1 MKKRKVMLIWPW
13 KDVKGQALELFPIGL
28 GYLVSN
34 INRERFEVRILDC
47 VLNDIAPESEA
58 FANELNEFK
67 PDIVGISW
75 WSNVTP
81 VVEDTIRGIKQLMPD
96 VILMAG
102 GPHLTGCGDSVVAG
116 RCVDFAFGGE
126 AELGCARLL
135 EAIQDADGFPPAD
148 VLAGIPGVIYRDGES
163 VRHNATDF
171 VQDLD
176 LVRGIDYE
184 SLRLRDYHARGYYY
198 GAKLQKKTELTA
210 PIMSARGCPFHC
222 TFCMAPQIDGRGI
235 RRHSLEQ
242 VIDRI
247 KTLYHD
253 FGVRYVAIIDDNFTI
268 NKKWAMKVC
277 NAIADLNFPDLAMG
291 TPNGIPLA
299 GMDIELAQAM
309 KRAGWREVM
318 IAPESGSKKTLA
330 AMKKPVNIDLIPN
343 FIRLFHEVGLLVTAF
358 FIIGYP
364 DETLEDI
371 ALTKKFIFEN
381 DFDFVGISFYQPLP
395 GTDIYNRLVAEN
407 IIPKGFIPGQYQ
419 EVTFSR
425 PNIDSR
431 VLCDLYNDMWN
442 EYREFKKLP
451 IKNRAIARIRQD
463 MVRSAYAG

>member
-1 MKKRKVMLIWPW
+1 MKISKVMLIWPW
-13 KDVKGQALELFPIGL
+13 KNLKGQALELFPIGL

-34 INRERFEVRILDC
+34 INLDRFEVRVLDC
-47 VLNDIAPESEA
+47 VLDDIAPDSET
-58 FANELNEFK
+58 FANALNEFK

-75 WSNVTP
+75 WSNTTP
-81 VVEDTIRGIKQLMPD
+81 VVEDTIRVIKQLLPD

-102 GPHLTGCGDSVVAG
+102 GPHLTGCGESVVAG

-126 AELGCARLL
+126 AEVGCARLL
-135 EAIQDADGFPPAD
+135 EAIQDSDGFPPTN
-148 VLAGIPGVIYRDGES
+148 VLAAIPGLIYRDGLGA
-163 VRHNATDF
+163 RRNATDF

-184 SLRLRDYHARGYYY
+184 TLRLRDYHSRGYYY

-277 NAIADLNFPDLAMG
+277 NAIADLNFSDLAMG

-299 GMDIELAQAM
+299 GMDIELAKAM

-318 IAPESGSKKTLA
+318 IAPRKWLQEDSKGHA
-330 AMKKPVNIDLIPN
+330 
-343 FIRLFHEVGLLVTAF
+343 
-358 FIIGYP
+358 
-364 DETLEDI
+364 ETGEH
-371 ALTKKFIFEN
+371 
-381 DFDFVGISFYQPLP
+381 
-395 GTDIYNRLVAEN
+395 
-407 IIPKGFIPGQYQ
+407 
-419 EVTFSR
+419 
-425 PNIDSR
+425 
-431 VLCDLYNDMWN
+431 
-442 EYREFKKLP
+442 
-451 IKNRAIARIRQD
+451 
-463 MVRSAYAG
+463 

>member
-28 GYLVSN
+28 GYLIGN
-34 INRERFEVRILDC
+34 IDRERFDVRILDC
-47 VLNDIAPESEA
+47 VLNDIAPGSVA
-58 FANELNEFK
+58 FAKELKQFN

-75 WSNVTP
+75 WSNVTV
-81 VVEDTIRGIKQLMPD
+81 VVEDTIRVIRQVLPD
-96 VILMAG
+96 AILMAG

-116 RCVDFAFGGE
+116 RCVDFAFSGE

-135 EAIQDADGFPPAD
+135 EAIQDADGFPPAG
-148 VLAGIPGVIYRDGES
+148 VLAAIPGLIYRDGDS
-163 VRHNATDF
+163 VRRNATNF

-176 LVRGIDYE
+176 AVHGIDYE
-184 SLRLRDYHARGYYY
+184 SLNLRDYHARGYYY
-198 GAKLQKKTELTA
+198 GAKLQKKSELTA
-210 PIMSARGCPFHC
+210 PIMTARGCPFHC

-242 VIDRI
+242 VIGTI
-247 KTLYHD
+247 KTLYND

-277 NAIADLNFPDLAMG
+277 NAIADLNYPDLAMG

-299 GMDIELAQAM
+299 GMDLELAQAM

-318 IAPESGSKKTLA
+318 IAPESGSKKTLQ
-330 AMKKPVNIDLIPN
+330 AMQKPVNIDAIPD
-343 FIRLFHEVGLLVTAF
+343 FIRMFHEVGLLVTAF

-371 ALTKKFIFEN
+371 ALTRKFIFEN

-395 GTDIYNRLVAEN
+395 GTDIYNRLVVEN
-407 IIPKGFIPGQYQ
+407 IIPKGFIPGHYQ
-419 EVTFSR
+419 EVTFRR
-425 PNIDSR
+425 PNIDSN
-431 VLCDLYNDMWN
+431 VLCGIYNDMWN

-451 IKNRAIARIRQD
+451 IKNRAVARIRGD
-463 MVRSAYAG
+463 MVRSAFAG

>member
-1 MKKRKVMLIWPW
+1 MKIRKVMLVWPW
-13 KDVKGQALELFPIGL
+13 KNLKGQALELFPIGL

-34 INRERFEVRILDC
+34 INLGRFEVRILDC
-47 VLNDIAPESEA
+47 VLDDIAPASET
-58 FANELNEFK
+58 FANALNEFK

-75 WSNVTP
+75 WSNTTP
-81 VVEDTIRGIKQLMPD
+81 VVEDTIRVIRQLLPD

-102 GPHLTGCGDSVVAG
+102 GPHLTGCGESVVAG

-126 AELGCARLL
+126 AEVGCARLL
-135 EAIQDADGFPPAD
+135 EAIQDADGLPPTE
-148 VLAGIPGVIYRDGES
+148 VLAAIPGLIYRDGLG
-163 VRHNATDF
+163 VRRNATDF

-184 SLRLRDYHARGYYY
+184 NLRLRDYHTRGYYY

-235 RRHSLEQ
+235 RRHSLEH

-277 NAIADLNFPDLAMG
+277 NAISDLNFSDIAMDTQHPPG
-291 TPNGIPLA
+291 RHGHRTR
-299 GMDIELAQAM
+299 QAM
-309 KRAGWREVM
+309 KRAGWREM
-318 IAPESGSKKTLA
+318 IIAPESGSKKTLK
-330 AMKKPVNIDLIPN
+330 AMQKPVNIDQIPD
-343 FIRLFHEVGLLVTAF
+343 FIRMFHDVGLQVTAF

-395 GTDIYNRLVAEN
+395 GTDIYNRLVTEN
-407 IIPKGFIPGQYQ
+407 IIPKGFIPGHYQ
-419 EVTFSR
+419 E
-425 PNIDSR
+425 
-431 VLCDLYNDMWN
+431 
-442 EYREFKKLP
+442 
-451 IKNRAIARIRQD
+451 
-463 MVRSAYAG
+463 

>member
-1 MKKRKVMLIWPW
+1 MLIWPW
-13 KDVKGQALELFPIGL
+13 RDVKGQALELFPIGL
-28 GYLVSN
+28 GYLISN
-34 INRERFEVRILDC
+34 INRDRFEVRILDC
-47 VLNDIAPESEA
+47 VLDDLAPGSEA
-58 FANELNEFK
+58 FAIQLMQFK

-75 WSNVTP
+75 WSNTTQ
-81 VVEDTIRGIKQLMPD
+81 VVEDTIRAIRNVLPD
-96 VILMAG
+96 AILMAG
-102 GPHLTGCGDSVVAG
+102 GPHMTGCGESVVAG

-135 EAIQDADGFPPAD
+135 EAIQDADGFPDIDA
-148 VLAGIPGVIYRDGES
+148 LLGIPGLIYRNGDD
-163 VRHNATDF
+163 VRRNATDF
-171 VQDLD
+171 VENLD

-235 RRHSLEQ
+235 RRHSLEH

-268 NKKWAMKVC
+268 NKKWALKVC
-277 NAIADLNFPDLAMG
+277 NAIADLNLPDLAMG

-299 GMDIELAQAM
+299 GMDIELARAM

-330 AMKKPVNIDLIPN
+330 AMQKPVNLDLIPE
-343 FIRLFHEVGLLVTAF
+343 FIRMFHEVGLLVTAF

-381 DFDFVGISFYQPLP
+381 EFDFVGISFYQPLP

-407 IIPKGFIPGQYQ
+407 VIPKGFIPGQYQ
-419 EVTFSR
+419 EVTFRR
-425 PNIDSR
+425 PNIDSN
-431 VLCDLYNDMWN
+431 VLCELYNDMWN

-451 IKNRAIARIRQD
+451 TKNRSIARIRQE
-463 MVRSAYAG
+463 MVRSAFAG